1 VDREVE
7 QDKRIDDAPST
18 VDSLIDG
25 VQEEETIQFRYS
37 FGWFVLPALIGCGVG
52 TLVLCVLSFFWLPLL
67 AGCLLPIGY
76 GTYVYFLWQS
86 TIYTILPN
94 RIIHRHGI
102 FLPEEDEIYFQ
113 DIRKRKKKIEIP
125 GTDIGSI
132 FLETAAQSTNN
143 ANLLEGDVVIK
154 NIENVTII
162 YELIVELERGVRGS
176 FSRDRD

>member
-1 VDREVE
+1 MDKEVE
-7 QDKRIDDAPST
+7 RKRSDGAPLS

-25 VQEEETIQFRYS
+25 LQGESTIQFRYS
-37 FGWFVLPALIGCGVG
+37 FGWFVLPALVGCGVG
-52 TLVLCVLSFFWLPLL
+52 TLVLCGLSFFWFPLL
-67 AGCLLPIGY
+67 VISLFPIGY
-76 GTYVYFLWQS
+76 GLYIYFLWQS

-125 GTDIGSI
+125 GTDVGSI
-132 FLETAAQSTNN
+132 LLETAAQSTNN
-143 ANLLEGDVVIK
+143 ANFLEGDVVIK
-154 NIENVTII
+154 NIENVTVI
-162 YELIVELERGVRGS
+162 YDLIVELERGARGN